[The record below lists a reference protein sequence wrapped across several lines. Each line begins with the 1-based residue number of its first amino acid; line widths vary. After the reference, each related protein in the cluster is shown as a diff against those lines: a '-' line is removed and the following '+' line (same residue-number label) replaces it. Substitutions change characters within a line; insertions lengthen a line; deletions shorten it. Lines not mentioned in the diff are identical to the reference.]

1 MVALAAMGILAA
13 CGDTVENVTQINQ
26 MGMAVV
32 DSAKDLPKC
41 TDENEGEQVFV
52 KDAGTT
58 LICVDGDWVATNS
71 GSSGNPDFSCK
82 TEELKDKSGLK
93 IVCNG
98 DSIGVVLNG
107 ATGAGCAMTG
117 STDSTVTFVCGD
129 STMVIDLNVGLPNDT
144 LEADSEKVAISL
156 DSLVGFTQKGPF
168 LKGSTVYLYELSDG
182 RTLKQTNG
190 NFTSKIT
197 SDDGRYKFSARD
209 LVSQYAMVVV
219 DGYYRNEVTGGTSD
233 APIRLTALT
242 DMRKRSSVNV
252 NLLTHMEFDRV
263 YNLVTRGD
271 STGKKL
277 TVKAAKRQAQKE
289 ILKQFH
295 IELGDNTDA
304 EDMDVFGDSD
314 ADAALLAVSVLL
326 QGDSSSSALSV
337 LLTEIS
343 NDISGYGE
351 WRNSDTKAKLADW
364 ALTVDQADST
374 SRLTLFGNN
383 VNGWGLGKVPDF
395 EKFVRN
401 YASIENG
408 LGICGSKDV
417 PEGTVKEVPNA
428 KSDTYYAAPYTDT
441 SKTKVRFVCRKE
453 DSLYVWRAATNLEKD
468 SVGWGHDGIAEGVVR
483 KGQINTNL
491 TYVYENGNWRH
502 GTDLDDTVQIGCIG
516 ARRDTVAKGKDS
528 VWYKCIVDTTMQYVA
543 NDFMETEW
551 ESAWRK
557 ANMIEKDTA
566 TWGPGLSGAVK
577 RGNVTTKPY
586 VYEGSSWRHG
596 TDLDGTLGLGCTVD
610 RIDTLVHIRENEW
623 YKCFAGNMSYAD
635 ENGLLE
641 SVWYSEWR
649 EIKENEIDTS
659 YWKLYKNTSGTL
671 LIGPYSGDTLV
682 WDADTLRKPT
692 EEETYWNRGCVS
704 YIRGNYYQLK
714 NQMSYYECTENGW
727 VFDKYLNTYSFT
739 DSRDG
744 KTYKAVTIGDQTWMA
759 ENLNYRYTAGKYG
772 VGKSALDST
781 SFCYGNDPDSCSLY
795 GRLYL
800 WSAAMDSAGAIRGN
814 SANNCGY
821 GYYCNRQGV
830 RGVCPE
836 NWHLPSRAEWET
848 LFNYVGETKEEILK
862 RLKAASGWSKSS
874 IGTDD
879 YAFTV
884 LPTGYLDYFEE
895 DNDDHLGEYMARTYL
910 SYFWT
915 STELESGAS
924 IQMAN
929 LAYSVVFSSIDT
941 YLRDRAKKYAYS
953 VRCVRDY

>member
-295 IELGDNTDA
+295 IELGENTDA

-326 QGDSSSSALSV
+326 QGDSTSSALSV

-343 NDISGYGE
+343 NDIAGYGE
-351 WRNSDTKAKLADW
+351 WKNAAAKAKLADW
-364 ALTVDQADST
+364 AMVADLDG
-374 SRLTLFGNN
+374 RLATIDTN
-383 VNGWGLGKVPDF
+383 VTNWGLGEAPDF
-395 EKFVRN
+395 AKYVRN
-401 YASIENG
+401 YWYAEYEIGECTDDRNG
-408 LGICGSKDV
+408 EIIATKN
-417 PEGTVKEVPNA
+417 E
-428 KSDTYYAAPYTDT
+428 KSAYYNTML
-441 SKTKVRFVCRKE
+441 RFVC
-453 DSLYVWRAATNLEKD
+453 D
-468 SVGWGHDGIAEGVVR
+468 
-483 KGQINTNL
+483 
-491 TYVYENGNWRH
+491 NG
-502 GTDLDDTVQIGCIG
+502 
-516 ARRDTVAKGKDS
+516 K
-528 VWYKCIVDTTMQYVA
+528 
-543 NDFMETEW
+543 F
-551 ESAWRK
+551 RK
-557 ANMIEKDTA
+557 AQSIEINNNSVCTTD
-566 TWGPGLSGAVK
+566 K
-577 RGNVTTKPY
+577 RGELEILDKDANGKKQYSFYRCTEDGWTFALDTLNKGTVN
-586 VYEGSSWRHG
+586 YEGQ
-596 TDLDGTLGLGCTVD
+596 
-610 RIDTLVHIRENEW
+610 
-623 YKCFAGNMSYAD
+623 
-635 ENGLLE
+635 
-641 SVWYSEWR
+641 
-649 EIKENEIDTS
+649 
-659 YWKLYKNTSGTL
+659 
-671 LIGPYSGDTLV
+671 
-682 WDADTLRKPT
+682 
-692 EEETYWNRGCVS
+692 TYR
-704 YIRGNYYQLK
+704 
-714 NQMSYYECTENGW
+714 
-727 VFDKYLNTYSFT
+727 
-739 DSRDG
+739 
-744 KTYKAVTIGDQTWMA
+744 TIGIKTQIWMA
-759 ENLNYRYTAGKYG
+759 ENLNIDYKVDGSIYGTYTNTNCDTCGRYYTWA
-772 VGKSALDST
+772 
-781 SFCYGNDPDSCSLY
+781 
-795 GRLYL
+795 
-800 WSAAMDSAGAIRGN
+800 AAMDSAGLYSTN
-814 SANNCGY
+814 SAGCGY
-821 GYYCNRQGV
+821 GKTCTV
-830 RGVCPE
+830 KTPARGICPE
-836 NWHLPSRAEWET
+836 GWHIPTSAEWNT
-848 LFNYVGETKEEILK
+848 LYSAIGSSPYAMQAK
-862 RLKAASGWSKSS
+862 GYWSDPKDTYGFS
-874 IGTDD
+874 
-879 YAFTV
+879 A
-884 LPTGYLDYFEE
+884 LPTGFYEGSFR
-895 DNDDHLGEYMARTYL
+895 NVG
-910 SYFWT
+910 SSVYFWSAT
-915 STELESGAS
+915 DG
-924 IQMAN
+924 N
-929 LAYSVVFSSIDT
+929 GY
-941 YLRDRAKKYAYS
+941 YAYGWYLYDHDAKLDS
-953 VRCVRDY
+953 GYNLSHTKSSSFPVRCLKDVE